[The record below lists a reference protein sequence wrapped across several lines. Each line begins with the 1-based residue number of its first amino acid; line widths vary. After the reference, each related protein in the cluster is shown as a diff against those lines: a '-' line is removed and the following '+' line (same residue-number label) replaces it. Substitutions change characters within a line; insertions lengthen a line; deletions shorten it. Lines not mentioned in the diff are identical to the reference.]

1 MIELTVENKNGTLV
15 VDSRL
20 IAEELGIEH
29 KTLKETIRNYED
41 QLSSLTELRTET
53 LKGKSLPQGGFG
65 KGEVIYWLNEEQ
77 ATFVMMLSR
86 NTIQVVDAKLKLA
99 KVFSAAKQTLQ
110 FVNPELLSMFS
121 EMNSRMKILSERT
134 EKLDSME
141 KATSNNKGIKG
152 VIDTEV
158 MELYPETLS
167 YTVREYLQKK
177 GVSEEHL
184 HTMRKRA
191 VMFANQGKQTKLPI
205 KGNEYVFVGNDIS
218 YLDQAL
224 KTVLGLD

>member
-1 MIELTVENKNGTLV
+1 MLELTVENRNGILV

-29 KTLKETIRNYED
+29 KNLLSTIDGRILEIESEFGAVAFETAPRKDSN
-41 QLSSLTELRTET
+41 
-53 LKGKSLPQGGFG
+53 KGGSQPR
-65 KGEVIYWLNEEQ
+65 IAYLNEEQ
-77 ATFVMMLSR
+77 ATFVMTLSR
-86 NTIQVVDAKLKLA
+86 NTDKVVRAKIQLVKA
-99 KVFSAAKQTLQ
+99 FSKAKQALQ
-110 FVNPELLSMFS
+110 AVNPELLLMFS
-121 EMNSRMKILSERT
+121 EMNSRMKMLSERT

-141 KATSNNKGIKG
+141 RATSNNRGIKG

-191 VMFANQGKQTKLPI
+191 VMFANQGKQTKLPM
-205 KGNEYVFVGNDIS
+205 KGKEYVFIGNDIS

>member
-1 MIELTVENKNGTLV
+1 MLELTVENKNGVLV

-29 KTLKETIRNYED
+29 KNLLTTIDGRILEIELEFGAVAFETSPRKDNNKGGSQPRFAY
-41 QLSSLTELRTET
+41 LT
-53 LKGKSLPQGGFG
+53 
-65 KGEVIYWLNEEQ
+65 EEQ
-77 ATFVMMLSR
+77 ATFVMTLSR
-86 NTIQVVDAKLKLA
+86 NTEKVVRAKIQLVKA
-99 KVFSAAKQTLQ
+99 FSKAKQALQ
-110 FVNPELLSMFS
+110 SINPELLSIFS
-121 EMNSRMKILSERT
+121 EMNARMKLLSERT

-167 YTVREYLQKK
+167 YTIKEYLQKK

-191 VMFANQGKQTKLPI
+191 VMFANQGKQTKLPT
-205 KGNEYVFVGNDIS
+205 KGKEYVFVGNDIS